1 MFVITPHMF
10 SSHLI
15 LNQERTKE
23 QERLERRAKLAAQAK
38 KISMQK
44 SQKNALHS
52 RSKLSMKLQRDLGI

>member
-38 KISMQK
+38 KISM
-44 SQKNALHS
+44 
-52 RSKLSMKLQRDLGI
+52 